1 MQTYTQVSGG
11 IVNRLKDVIRLY
23 KVRTRNVEASIEMT
37 KSQLASSADC
47 FRGYTTSPLVDR
59 DVLVV
64 GVGQTQREVIGFG
77 MENLVTG
84 IDLDVIPQ
92 GWRPGQYVRL
102 LKQNGGARFAKTV
115 GRKMLGIDR
124 KSSKQLSEALGV
136 TKKPSVKLLQMNAG
150 DMRLA
155 SNSFDFAYS
164 FSVFEHLDDPKK
176 VLGEVIRVLKPGGVL
191 QISTHIYT
199 SEGGCHDLRIFAGDR
214 SSIPLWAQLR
224 PSVKDTVLESC
235 YMNKWRAV
243 QWRELFSDLCPGGVI
258 SFDQHAEPRG
268 TEFAN
273 ALVELR
279 KAGELSEYSDEELLM
294 VNLVL
299 TWQKPAQSST
309 GSTSRSS
316 TKEDLRVA

>member
-11 IVNRLKDVIRLY
+11 IVDRLKDVVRLY
-23 KVRTRNVEASIEMT
+23 QVRTRNVEGSIEMT
-37 KSQLASSADC
+37 KSQLVASQKC
-47 FRGYTTSPLVDR
+47 FSGYTSVPLVDR
-59 DVLVV
+59 EVLIV

-77 MENLVTG
+77 MENRVTG

-102 LKQNGGARFAKTV
+102 LRQNGGMRFAKTV

-124 KSSKQLSEALGV
+124 KSTAQLAKALGV
-136 TKKPSVKLLQMNAG
+136 TKKPAVKLLQMNAA

-176 VLGEVIRVLKPGGVL
+176 VLSEVIRVLKPGGVL
-191 QISTHIYT
+191 QVSVHIYT

-214 SSIPLWAQLR
+214 QAIPLWAHLR
-224 PSVKDTVLESC
+224 PEVKHTVLESC
-235 YMNKWRAV
+235 YMNKWRVA
-243 QWRELFSDLCPGGVI
+243 QWRELFADLCPGGVI
-258 SFDQHAEPRG
+258 SFDQHEEPRG

-273 ALVELR
+273 ALEELR
-279 KAGELSEYSDEELLM
+279 KTGELSEYSDEELLM
-294 VNLVL
+294 VNLAV
-299 TWQKPAQSST
+299 TWQKPAQPAT
-309 GSTSRSS
+309 GSSS
-316 TKEDLRVA
+316 MSPSENQQLVA

>member
-11 IVNRLKDVIRLY
+11 LIGRIKDVVRLY
-23 KVRTRNVEASIEMT
+23 QVRSRNVEGSVEMT
-37 KSQLASSADC
+37 KTQLAASADC
-47 FRGYTTSPLVDR
+47 YRKYTAETLTDR

-64 GVGQTQREVIGFG
+64 GVGQTQREVVGLG
-77 MENLVTG
+77 MANRVTG

-102 LKQNGGARFAKTV
+102 LKQNGGMRFAKTV
-115 GRKMLGIDR
+115 GRKLLGIDR
-124 KSSKQLSEALGV
+124 KSSKQLAAALGM
-136 TKKPSVKLLQMNAG
+136 TKKPNVKLLQMNAA

-176 VLGEVIRVLKPGGVL
+176 VLGEVIRVLRPGGVL
-191 QISTHIYT
+191 QVSTHIYS

-214 SSIPLWAQLR
+214 QTIPLWAHLR
-224 PSVKDTVLESC
+224 PSVKHTVLESC
-235 YMNKWRAV
+235 YMNKWRAA
-243 QWRELFSDLCPGGVI
+243 QWRELFAELCPGGEI

-273 ALVELR
+273 ALAELR
-279 KAGELSEYSDEELLM
+279 KSGELSDYSDEELLM
-294 VNLVL
+294 VNLCV
-299 TWQKPAQSST
+299 TWQKPAELAT
-309 GSTSRSS
+309 GSTPLSS
-316 TKEDLRVA
+316 TSDEQRVG

>member
-1 MQTYTQVSGG
+1 MKTYTQVSGG
-11 IVNRLKDVIRLY
+11 IVDRLKDVVRLY
-23 KVRTRNVEASIEMT
+23 KVRTRDVEGTIEMT
-37 KSQLASSADC
+37 KTQLAASAEC
-47 FRGYTTSPLVDR
+47 YRGYTTSPLVDR

-64 GVGQTQREVIGFG
+64 GVGQTQREVVGFG
-77 MENLVTG
+77 MENRVTG

-92 GWRPGQYVRL
+92 GWRPGQYVHL
-102 LKQNGGARFAKTV
+102 LQQNGGARFAKTV

-124 KSSKQLSEALGV
+124 KSSKQLAAALGV

-191 QISTHIYT
+191 QISTHMYA

-214 SSIPLWAQLR
+214 QSIPLWAHLR
-224 PSVKDTVLESC
+224 PSVKDKVRESC
-235 YMNKWRAV
+235 YMNKWRAA
-243 QWRELFSDLCPGGVI
+243 QWRELFAELCPGGVI
-258 SFDQHAEPRG
+258 SFDQHTEPRG

-273 ALVELR
+273 ALAELR

-299 TWQKPAQSST
+299 TWQKPAQSLT
-309 GSTSRSS
+309 GTTSLSS
-316 TKEDLRVA
+316 PKEDLRVA

>member
-11 IVNRLKDVIRLY
+11 IVDRLKDIVRLY
-23 KVRTRNVEASIEMT
+23 KVRTRNAEGSIEMT

-47 FRGYTTSPLVDR
+47 YRGYTATPLVDR
-59 DVLVV
+59 DVLIV

-77 MENLVTG
+77 MENRVTG

-92 GWRPGQYVRL
+92 GCHPGQYVRL
-102 LKQNGGARFAKTV
+102 LKQNGGMRFAKTV

-124 KSSKQLSEALGV
+124 KSSKQLAQALGV
-136 TKKPSVKLLQMNAG
+136 TKKPTVTLLQMNAT
-150 DMRLA
+150 DMRFA

-164 FSVFEHLDDPKK
+164 FSVFEHLDDPKTA
-176 VLGEVIRVLKPGGVL
+176 LREVIRVLRPGGVL
-191 QISTHIYT
+191 QVSTHIYS

-214 SSIPLWAQLR
+214 QSIPLWAQLR

-235 YMNKWRAV
+235 YMNKWRAA
-243 QWRELFSDLCPGGVI
+243 QWRDLFADLCPGGEI

-294 VNLVL
+294 VNLAV
-299 TWQKPAQSST
+299 TWHKPVQSAT
-309 GSTSRSS
+309 GSTTIPS
-316 TKEDLRVA
+316 TREERRVA